1 MNIIAFNSNSKKKY
15 NYMLKY
21 ENSTLKI
28 YTQIIKHYIDI
39 DPTFDFVFLVYKIDR
54 ENSDQN
60 SYLEQFEAT
69 KCVFRIFKH

>member
-1 MNIIAFNSNSKKKY
+1 
-15 NYMLKY
+15 MLKY

-28 YTQIIKHYIDI
+28 YIRTIKHYTDI
-39 DPTFDFVFLVYKIDR
+39 DPTFDFVFFVYKIDR

-69 KCVFRIFKH
+69 KCVFRIFRL